1 MLSNHATGAARSIA
15 AILALIAAGS
25 LSHAQARAQELT
37 IARADSGQIDQVD
50 LDTESRLLRARLDLD
65 QSRPGDVRVE
75 SHYCGC
81 YDRPTP
87 HYPYAMVLFIT
98 SKGAL
103 VARSEGREGV
113 PRITPLAVRYGD
125 RYCALDSE
133 EECYGSFSH
142 PCEFT
147 DFRYGPTLAEFF
159 PTCKSDGGAETFE
172 RER

>member
-1 MLSNHATGAARSIA
+1 MPSDCLPGAAKSVA
-15 AILALIAAGS
+15 AVFALIAAGS
-25 LSHAQARAQELT
+25 LLDTEALAQDLSSARAGTQ
-37 IARADSGQIDQVD
+37 QVAP
-50 LDTESRLLRARLDLD
+50 DTESRLLRARLDLD
-65 QSRPGDVRVE
+65 QFRPEDVRVE

-81 YDRPTP
+81 YDKPTP
-87 HYPYAMVLFIT
+87 HYPYPVVLFIT

-113 PRITPLAVRYGD
+113 PQITPLAVRYGD

-159 PTCKSDGGAETFE
+159 PTCKSDSGAETLE
-172 RER
+172 RQY